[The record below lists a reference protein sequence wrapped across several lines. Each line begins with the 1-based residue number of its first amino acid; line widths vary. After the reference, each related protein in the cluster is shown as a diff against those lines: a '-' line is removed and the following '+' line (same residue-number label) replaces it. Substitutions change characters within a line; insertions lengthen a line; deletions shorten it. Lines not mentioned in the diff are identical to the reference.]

1 MTNRR
6 EFVYRAIGAALLIL
20 TAETTWA
27 ADAGDRDAR
36 KWRDSQQGQPPGQK
50 LNPEERRELRDLRRE
65 RLRERFEEADKDGD
79 RALSKDEAARTAP
92 RLRDK
97 FDNIDSNRDGR
108 ATPDEIRAFRRE
120 RAKQRRIE
128 RGEAD
133 PRF

>member
-1 MTNRR
+1 MTTRR

-27 ADAGDRDAR
+27 ADAGDRDTR

-65 RLRERFEEADKDGD
+65 RQRERFDEADKDGD
-79 RALSKDEAARTAP
+79 RALSKDEAARSAP

-97 FDNIDSNRDGR
+97 FDTIDSNRDGQ